1 MKLMNFLIVLAG
13 HVAIF
18 FSDYNCDILKMNK
31 FIKIF
36 LVAFFI
42 LVSLFFFFFVYHFDY
57 CSKLF
62 Y

>member
-1 MKLMNFLIVLAG
+1 MKLMNFSIVLAG

-42 LVSLFFFFFVYHFDY
+42 LVSLFFFISF
-57 CSKLF
+57 
-62 Y
+62 